1 MLNALLVRV
10 GADQSAGGG
19 HWNGAVDSESREFV
33 YVAIPES
40 APVHSGYEQP
50 YLNLSATLESFGH
63 PLPPHLLARHM
74 HLDPDFDQLTYGDQG
89 ERARQLRDRLQ
100 PGDWVV
106 FYASLVD
113 VRRRGPLVYAVI
125 GLLVVDDLVNARD
138 VSSEQCHINAH
149 TRRVLPPAADD
160 VVVVGKPGVSGRLRK
175 CLPIGEWRAKAYRV
189 RGDLLTTW
197 GGLSVNNGWLQRSA
211 RLPRF
216 LAPERFQSWFAAQ
229 DPELVPANNPD

>member
-19 HWNGAVDSESREFV
+19 HWNGAINGESREFV

-40 APVHSGYEQP
+40 APLHSGYEQP

-63 PLPPHLLARHM
+63 PLPPHLLARYM
-74 HLDPDFDQLTYGDQG
+74 HLDPDFGQLTYGDQG
-89 ERARQLRDRLQ
+89 ERGRQLRARLQ
-100 PGDWVV
+100 PGDWLV

-113 VRRRGPLVYAVI
+113 VRRRGPLVYALI
-125 GLLVVDDLVNARD
+125 GLLVVDRLVDARD
-138 VSSEQCHINAH
+138 VPPEQRHVNAH
-149 TRRVLPPAADD
+149 ARRVLPAAADD
-160 VVVVGKPGVSGRLRK
+160 VVVVGRAGVSGRLRR

-189 RGDLLTTW
+189 RMDLLEIW
-197 GGLSVNNGWLQRSA
+197 GGLSVNDGWLQRSA

-229 DPELVPANNPD
+229 EPELIAANNP